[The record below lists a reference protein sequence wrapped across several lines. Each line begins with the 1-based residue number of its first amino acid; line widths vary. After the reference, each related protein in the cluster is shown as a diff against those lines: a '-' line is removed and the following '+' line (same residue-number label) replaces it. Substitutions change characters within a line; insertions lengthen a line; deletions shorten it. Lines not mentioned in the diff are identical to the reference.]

1 MTETASLTS
10 GQEMLITFLAHVSVF
25 CSTLRQYLHVPSC
38 GQLVHKRLPHHP
50 DPTKTITSSLSLP
63 SAKCAVRSKAQGRLK
78 QQVQV
83 AARSPHLDSA
93 KKLVDDDVCGIGQ
106 TPVVVSLR
114 SFCYH
119 TQLRRHPAFVNVLT
133 TCFAMHSP
141 LVDGKTCCLL
151 GGLWSIGRI
160 CSMRPIGGKA
170 PASIS
175 SIDIQSTKVL

>member
-1 MTETASLTS
+1 LTETTSLTS
-10 GQEMLITFLAHVSVF
+10 GQEMLITFLAHVIVF

-93 KKLVDDDVCGIGQ
+93 KKLVDDDVCGKH
-106 TPVVVSLR
+106 PVRPNAPSGE
-114 SFCYH
+114 
-119 TQLRRHPAFVNVLT
+119 
-133 TCFAMHSP
+133 FA
-141 LVDGKTCCLL
+141 LILL
-151 GGLWSIGRI
+151 PYSA
-160 CSMRPIGGKA
+160 GKA
-170 PASIS
+170 LCLCECPNDMLCHAQS
-175 SIDIQSTKVL
+175 SRGRQDVLPVGRALEHRTHLQHAAHRR